1 MNHNQQQQTAERT
14 IGRDLATNY
23 VDALQNL
30 DVQLE
35 RAARQ
40 LLRAR
45 PMRPC
50 FTTTEDYEAAMA
62 QHGQR
67 VALLDSLRDS
77 VLRAEIQSMK

>member
-1 MNHNQQQQTAERT
+1 MNQTPERT
-14 IGRDLATNY
+14 IGQDLATNY
-23 VDALQNL
+23 TDALQML
-30 DVQLE
+30 DIQLE

-50 FTTTEDYEAAMA
+50 FATTEDYEVAMA

-67 VALLDSLRDS
+67 VTLLDSLRDS
-77 VLRAEIQSMK
+77 VLRAEIHSMK